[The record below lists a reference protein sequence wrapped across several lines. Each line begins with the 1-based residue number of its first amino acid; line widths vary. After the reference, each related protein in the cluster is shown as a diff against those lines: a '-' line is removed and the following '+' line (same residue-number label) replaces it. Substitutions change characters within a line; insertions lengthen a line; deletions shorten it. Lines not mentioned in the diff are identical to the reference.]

1 MRDHVVVGTS
11 LASLVAAE
19 RLASAGEPVT
29 IVGTDNR
36 WGGSFAS
43 MKWGEWP
50 LPLGVRMMELAFEET
65 TDVLPPLASYDVR
78 VGHRPLVGHVARYV
92 SEMVDGRI
100 KQADPPLMHVNDA
113 LAPDIYFTTDL
124 SGLSAVLRPKQRD
137 AMEAEVRALYDH
149 ARPGGVLTDSS
160 SLADMSLRQASLT
173 NHGETFHDLLIA
185 PLVNRV
191 LASGGDDVP
200 ADLRRKVWAPLF
212 WPSTLLE
219 AVTGR
224 APLFKPFRPLHSVTG
239 GGMGAVIAAIIERF
253 EMHGGT
259 VVFGG
264 KLLELS
270 SGSGG
275 LSMRFEDAGVIEH
288 PAPVIGLSAAEIF
301 GACGVEF
308 RPTRGISAIGWISV
322 DEADAHRQPS
332 VLTVVSPSIEAFRI
346 SCETVPI
353 PGRVLYTVETSCT
366 VPPDQIAKVASD
378 SVRQLGLVAPGAAV
392 DVIRSVAIPS
402 FPYPSFANREAFRA
416 ARAAFDER
424 GCATGAT
431 LVGGAA
437 AFGADTFSDQ
447 IVQGLKAAE
456 ELLA

>member
-11 LASLVAAE
+11 VASLVAAE
-19 RLASAGEPVT
+19 RLASAGDRVT
-29 IVGTDNR
+29 VIGTDSR

-43 MKWGEWP
+43 MKWGEWA

-65 TDVLPPLASYDVR
+65 TDVLPPLADYDVG
-78 VGHRPLVGHVARYV
+78 VGHRPLVGHVAKYV
-92 SEMVDGRI
+92 SEMVGGRI
-100 KQADPPLMHVNDA
+100 EEADPPLMHVNDA

-124 SGLSAVLRPKQRD
+124 SGLSAVLRPKQRR
-137 AMEAEVRALYDH
+137 AMEAEVRELYDH
-149 ARPGGVLTDSS
+149 ARPGGVLTDSR
-160 SLADMSLRQASLT
+160 SLEDLSLCQASLA

-191 LASGGDDVP
+191 LASSGDDVP

-224 APLFKPFRPLHSVTG
+224 APSFKPHRPLHTVTDG
-239 GGMGAVIAAIIERF
+239 GTGAVITAVLERLK
-253 EMHGGT
+253 MYGAT
-259 VVFGG
+259 VVSGG
-264 KLLELS
+264 KLLELF
-270 SGSGG
+270 SGAGG

-288 PAPVIGLSAAEIF
+288 PVPVVGLSAAEIF
-301 GACGVEF
+301 GACGIEF
-308 RPTRGISAIGWISV
+308 RPVRATSAIAWISV

-332 VLTVVSPSIEAFRI
+332 VLTVVSPSIEAFRV
-346 SCETVPI
+346 SCETVPM
-353 PGRVLYTVETSCT
+353 PGRVLYTVETSCV
-366 VPPDQIAKVASD
+366 VPPERIAEVASD
-378 SVRQLGLVAPGAAV
+378 SIRRLGLVAPGAAV
-392 DVIRSVAIPS
+392 EVIRAVAIPS

-424 GCATGAT
+424 GCASGAT
-431 LVGGAA
+431 IVGGAA